1 MFIISVHSACNS
13 LHSEQLSMLLLLSA
27 DFSNFKKKIF

>member
-13 LHSEQLSMLLLLSA
+13 LHSEQLSMLLLSA